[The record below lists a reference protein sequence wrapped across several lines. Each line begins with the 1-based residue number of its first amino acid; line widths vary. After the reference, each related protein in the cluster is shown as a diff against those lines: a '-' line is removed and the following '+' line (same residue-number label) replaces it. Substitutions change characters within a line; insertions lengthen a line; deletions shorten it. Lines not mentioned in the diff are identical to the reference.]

1 MIYSISKIRSDPV
14 LARAIPFLLFIAF
27 LMANSV
33 LAPLAASIGISLSW
47 LAVIRG
53 VIVALVLAWFWRSY
67 TELRNTEVVSAT
79 HWLVSIGAGIAVF
92 VVWIELGQSG
102 AVITHSERFV
112 PLLPDGSLDW
122 PKALLRLAGLALVV
136 PIMEEL
142 FWRSLILRW
151 IDQHDFLSLSPRR
164 VGLGAFVITTALFA
178 VEHDSW
184 VAGAIAGITY
194 NALYMWS
201 RNLWIPIVSHA
212 VTNGALGIW
221 IIATRNWHF
230 W

>member
-1 MIYSISKIRSDPV
+1 MTYSVSQIRSSPV

-27 LMANSV
+27 LMANSALSPV
-33 LAPLAASIGISLSW
+33 AASIGISLSW

-67 TELRNTEVVSAT
+67 TELRNTEGVST
-79 HWLVSIGAGIAVF
+79 PHWLVSIGAGIAVF
-92 VVWIELGQSG
+92 VIWIEWGQSG

-112 PLLPDGSLDW
+112 PLLPNGSMDW

-136 PIMEEL
+136 PVMEEL

-184 VAGAIAGITY
+184 MAGAIAGITY
-194 NALYMWS
+194 NSLYMWS
-201 RNLWIPIVSHA
+201 RNLWIPIASHA

-221 IIATRNWHF
+221 IMTTRNWNY

>member
-1 MIYSISKIRSDPV
+1 MVDSLSQIRSNPV
-14 LARAIPFLLFIAF
+14 LARAVPFLLFIAF

-67 TELRNTEVVSAT
+67 TELRNTEAASAT

-92 VVWIELGQSG
+92 IIWIEWGQSG
-102 AVITHSERFV
+102 AVITHSERFI

-136 PIMEEL
+136 PVID
-142 FWRSLILRW
+142 RS
-151 IDQHDFLSLSPRR
+151 
-164 VGLGAFVITTALFA
+164 A
-178 VEHDSW
+178 
-184 VAGAIAGITY
+184 
-194 NALYMWS
+194 
-201 RNLWIPIVSHA
+201 
-212 VTNGALGIW
+212 
-221 IIATRNWHF
+221 
-230 W
+230 

>member
-1 MIYSISKIRSDPV
+1 MPFGLEGIRSNPV
-14 LARAIPFLLFIAF
+14 LARAVPFLLFIAF
-27 LMANSV
+27 LMASSM
-33 LAPLAASIGISLSW
+33 LAPIASSAGISLSW
-47 LAVIRG
+47 LAVARG
-53 VIVALVLAWFWRSY
+53 LIVALVLAWFWGSY
-67 TELRNTEVVSAT
+67 IELKETESVYAI
-79 HWLVSIGAGIAVF
+79 HWWVAIGAGIAVF
-92 VVWIELGQSG
+92 GIWIEWGNSG
-102 AVITHSERFV
+102 AVITHSEKFV

-136 PIMEEL
+136 PVMEEL

-151 IDQHDFLSLSPRR
+151 IEQHDFLSLSPRR

-221 IIATRNWHF
+221 IIATRNWQY

>member
-1 MIYSISKIRSDPV
+1 MTFSLSQIRANPV

-67 TELRNTEVVSAT
+67 TELRNTEAVSAT

-92 VVWIELGQSG
+92 VIWIEWGQSG
-102 AVITHSERFV
+102 PITTDSGRFV
-112 PLLPDGSLDW
+112 PLLPDGNLDW
-122 PKALLRLAGLALVV
+122 PKALLRLTGLALVV
-136 PIMEEL
+136 PVMEEL

-201 RNLWIPIVSHA
+201 RNLWIPIASHA

-221 IIATRNWHF
+221 ILATHNWHY

>member
-92 VVWIELGQSG
+92 VVWIELGESG
-102 AVITHSERFV
+102 R
-112 PLLPDGSLDW
+112 
-122 PKALLRLAGLALVV
+122 
-136 PIMEEL
+136 
-142 FWRSLILRW
+142 
-151 IDQHDFLSLSPRR
+151 
-164 VGLGAFVITTALFA
+164 
-178 VEHDSW
+178 
-184 VAGAIAGITY
+184 
-194 NALYMWS
+194 
-201 RNLWIPIVSHA
+201 
-212 VTNGALGIW
+212 
-221 IIATRNWHF
+221 
-230 W
+230 